1 MTTAQLTEKEATS
14 KKASSKGQGLL
25 AGHPMTKYVLTRVRQ
40 SVITLILVSIV
51 VFAGIRALP
60 GDPALALAGEE
71 RSPAALAAI
80 RAEYGLDDNIVI
92 QFGRFIGHALQ
103 GDLGTS
109 SRTGL
114 PVADAIGQALPVTLE
129 LAALSLLLA
138 IVLGIGAGVVAAV
151 RRGRPAEWIA
161 NGLAL
166 LGLSIPTFWLGI
178 VLVLAFAIIVPV
190 FAASGF
196 VPFGADPIDNLRRMV
211 LPAIV
216 LGSGLAAVVMRQTRA
231 AMLDSLSADYVRT
244 ARAKGL
250 SRREVVGGH
259 ALRNSLVTVVTVL
272 GLQLGHLI
280 SGAVVTEQ
288 IFVLPGFG
296 KLTIDAVF
304 TRDYATLQG
313 VVLCTSAAYI
323 FINLLVDVAYSVID
337 PRIRLGGAR

>member
-1 MTTAQLTEKEATS
+1 MSRYL
-14 KKASSKGQGLL
+14 
-25 AGHPMTKYVLTRVRQ
+25 LTRLRQ
-40 SVITLILVSIV
+40 SLITLFLVSVV

-71 RSPAALAAI
+71 RSPQALAAI
-80 RAEYGLDDNIVI
+80 REAYGLNDNIVV
-92 QFGRFIGHALQ
+92 QYGRFVGHALT

-109 SRTGL
+109 ARTGL
-114 PVADAIGQALPVTLE
+114 PVLDSILSALPVTLE

-138 IVLGIGAGVVAAV
+138 VVLGIGAGVLAAV
-151 RRGRPAEWIA
+151 RRGRATEWLA
-161 NGLAL
+161 NAVAL
-166 LGLSIPTFWLGI
+166 LGLSVPTFWLGI
-178 VLVLAFAIIVPV
+178 VLVLAFAIAVPV
-190 FAASGF
+190 FAASGY
-196 VPFGADPIDNLRRMV
+196 VPFGTDPLDNLRRMV
-211 LPAIV
+211 LPAVV
-216 LGSGLAAVVMRQTRA
+216 LGSGLAAVVMRQTRG
-231 AMLDSLSADYVRT
+231 AMLDNLSADYVRT

-250 SRREVVGGH
+250 SRRQVVGGH

-304 TRDYATLQG
+304 TRDYTMLQG

-323 FINLLVDVAYSVID
+323 LVNLAVDVLYSVID

>member
-1 MTTAQLTEKEATS
+1 MTTAQAAPEKATL
-14 KKASSKGQGLL
+14 KKSGLF
-25 AGHPMTKYVLTRVRQ
+25 AGHPMAKYVLTRIRQ
-40 SVITLILVSIV
+40 SVITMFLVSIV

-71 RSPAALAAI
+71 RSPKALAAI
-80 RAEYGLDDNIVI
+80 RSAYGLDDNIVV
-92 QFGRFIGHALQ
+92 QYGRFIGHALQ
-103 GDLGTS
+103 GDLGNS

-114 PVADAIGQALPVTLE
+114 PVSDAIAQALPVTLE

-138 IVLGIGAGVVAAV
+138 IVLGVGAGVVAAV
-151 RRGRPAEWIA
+151 RRGKTAEWIA
-161 NGLAL
+161 NALAL
-166 LGLSIPTFWLGI
+166 LGLSVPTFWLGI
-178 VLVLAFAIIVPV
+178 VLVLAFAIAVPV

-196 VPFGADPIDNLRRMV
+196 VPFGTDPIDNLRRMV

-313 VVLCTSAAYI
+313 VVLCTSFAYI